1 MRKIRNVFVI
11 TLMIAGIV
19 LIPIPQSNTAN
30 EGILIFTKE
39 TESMFSAY
47 VKMREYHGYNVYFQ
61 GLKDLTGDNG
71 RVDAELVRKKILI
84 AKKTKNVTHVM
95 LVGDPSL
102 IPMPF
107 SSPSSLSG
115 GMDAD
120 LVDTPTDYYYATASS
135 NWDKDGDGRIGE
147 YADDGVV
154 NYAPDVA
161 VGRLPFNES
170 NSVADA
176 LNSIIEFENM
186 PDFKKAKAFFAGAML
201 GYKGELWGDIV
212 LERTDGSQFLED
224 IYKDF
229 LCGDGFSR
237 YRMYEKSG
245 FSPSP
250 YECEEEINNQ
260 NMSLQLG
267 ETYGL
272 AVWTAHGSPSGIVR
286 HIWKDNPSGRT
297 VPDKS
302 SILQTPL
309 LSNSDVN
316 DKKTNWGIVVS
327 ASCSTSNPSSGSN
340 LGATFIRNGAVGY
353 VGSTR
358 VAWSPSYWRLVEDGG
373 MDTIL
378 YLFIKNLTRGM
389 STGWSLDLAHHEFAN
404 KYFYGDTED
413 PVEASQMNIFNFNL
427 YGDPAVK
434 IFREKYGKNGKNP
447 DYCNIVIDNPT
458 STATQG
464 GKAIW
469 AGICEGTPGDSFEL
483 SVLPS
488 ILDDGKVKPEIA
500 VSDGKWQ
507 VSCNIPSDS
516 QLGIRKWFLYVK
528 QNGHESQLLLNL
540 NVVPKQ
546 NADLVAEIDIKK
558 HAPFRPFTLKY
569 AIPSGIR
576 FVEMSVKYNPHQLQ
590 IKSAKL
596 AQKNL
601 SGWQIID
608 NWFGLLMF
616 TSQGETNKEF
626 AEITFI
632 PTEKFKSTKIEIA
645 RIRPVGSI
653 PEPLSVNLSP
663 VEISAS
669 QDDLW
674 KSSADFDKSGY
685 VDNVD
690 LGIIA
695 GKIGITKSNPKWNPA
710 FDLNGDLRIDL
721 ADYKQTLSRLS
732 N

>member
-1 MRKIRNVFVI
+1 MRNARNIVVIALLIAAFVP
-11 TLMIAGIV
+11 L
-19 LIPIPQSNTAN
+19 PISKTRTAN

-39 TESMFSAY
+39 PESMFADY
-47 VKMREYHGYNVYFQ
+47 VKMRENHGYNVYFQ
-61 GLKDLTGDNG
+61 GLKDLTGENG
-71 RVDAELVRKKILI
+71 RVDKELVRKKILLT
-84 AKKTKNVTHVM
+84 KKAKNVTHVM

-102 IPMPF
+102 IPMPLA
-107 SSPSSLSG
+107 SPSSLTG

-135 NWDKDGDGRIGE
+135 NWDKDGDDRIGE
-147 YADDGVV
+147 YAEDGVV

-170 NSVADA
+170 NNVADA
-176 LNSIIEFENM
+176 LNSIIKFESL

-224 IYKDF
+224 LYNDF
-229 LCGDGFSR
+229 LRCDGFSR

-260 NMSLQLG
+260 NMALQLG

-297 VPDKS
+297 SPDKS

-309 LSNSDVN
+309 LSSSDVSSR
-316 DKKTNWGIVVS
+316 KTNWGIVVS

-358 VAWSPSYWRLVEDGG
+358 VAWSPSYWRVAEDGG

-378 YLFIKNLTRGM
+378 YLFIKNLTQGL
-389 STGWSLDLAHHEFAN
+389 SAGWSLDLAHHEFAN
-404 KYFYGDTED
+404 KYFYGDKED

-434 IFREKYGKNGKNP
+434 IFREKHGKNGKNT
-447 DYCNIVIDNPT
+447 DYCNLVLDNPIT
-458 STATQG
+458 TAVQG
-464 GKAIW
+464 GVAAW
-469 AGICEGTPGDSFEL
+469 TGTCEGTPGDSFSL
-483 SVLPS
+483 SVLPG
-488 ILDDGKVKPEIA
+488 ILDDGKVKPEIT
-500 VSDGKWQ
+500 VSEGKWQ
-507 VSCNIPSDS
+507 IQASIPSDS
-516 QLGIRKWFLYVK
+516 QLGERKWFLYIK
-528 QNGHESQLLLNL
+528 QNGHESQLFLNL
-540 NVVPKQ
+540 KVVSRP
-546 NADLVAEIDIKK
+546 NAELTSGIDVKK
-558 HAPFRPFTLKY
+558 HAPFRPFKLRY
-569 AIPSGIR
+569 AIPNGVR

-590 IKSAKL
+590 IKSVKL
-596 AQKNL
+596 AQSNL

-616 TSQGETNKEF
+616 TSQGETNKDF

-632 PTEKFKSTKIEIA
+632 PTEKFKRTKIEVA
-645 RIRPVGSI
+645 RIRPIGSM
-653 PEPLSVNLSP
+653 PEPLSVHLAP
-663 VEISAS
+663 IEISAS
-669 QDDLW
+669 EDELW
-674 KSSADFDKSGY
+674 KSYADFDKSGY

-695 GKIGITKSNPKWNPA
+695 GKMGITKSHPKWNPA